1 MEVLGASLEQYERS
15 ARAAHAGA
23 TDEQNKAEGK
33 YDTRGLE
40 ASYLARGQAQQAL
53 EMIQAKQWYESLKP
67 REFAA
72 GEAIEIGAV
81 VEVERGRERTVY
93 FVGAFAG
100 GTEVICE
107 GIEVVVI
114 TPVSPMGRVVMG
126 RRQGEVAEVLI
137 GGKKE
142 KYRVVGVD

>member
-1 MEVLGASLEQYERS
+1 
-15 ARAAHAGA
+15 
-23 TDEQNKAEGK
+23 
-33 YDTRGLE
+33 
-40 ASYLARGQAQQAL
+40 
-53 EMIQAKQWYESLKP
+53 MIQAKQWYESLKP
-67 REFAA
+67 RDFAE

-100 GTEVICE
+100 GTEVVCE

-126 RRQGEVAEVLI
+126 RRQGEVAEVSL

-142 KYRVVGVD
+142 KYRLVRVE